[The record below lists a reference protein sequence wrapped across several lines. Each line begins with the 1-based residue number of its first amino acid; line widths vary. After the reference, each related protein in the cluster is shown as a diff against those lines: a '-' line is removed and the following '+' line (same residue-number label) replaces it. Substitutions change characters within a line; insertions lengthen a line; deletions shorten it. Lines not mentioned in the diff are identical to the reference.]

1 MKKLLIIALFLLG
14 MYNAQACPNCEAPA
28 LETLQEIILTE
39 LYSIMPL
46 DDPGDDWRGEGPDP
60 TQFRAS
66 ISGNL
71 LSIGAYTDMPAYV
84 EVIDDETGEVVAEE
98 EFEGD
103 TEISVKKAGLYLVQ
117 IYSGNTIMTG
127 EFEVE

>member
-1 MKKLLIIALFLLG
+1 MKKLLIIALCVLG
-14 MYNAQACPNCEAPA
+14 MCNAAVFGME
-28 LETLQEIILTE
+28 QEIILTE
-39 LYSIMPL
+39 LYSLMPL
-46 DDPGDDWRGEGPDP
+46 DDPGDEGRGGGPDP

-84 EVIDDETGEVVAEE
+84 EVIDQETGEVVADE
-98 EFEGD
+98 EFVDE
-103 TEISVKKAGLYLVQ
+103 TEASINKAGSYIVQ

>member
-1 MKKLLIIALFLLG
+1 MKKFFILALFVLG
-14 MYNAQACPNCEAPA
+14 MCNAPVFGMEH
-28 LETLQEIILTE
+28 EIVLTE

-46 DDPGDDWRGEGPDP
+46 DDPDDDGAGGRPNP
-60 TQFRAS
+60 TQFRAF

-84 EVIDDETGEVVAEE
+84 EVIDQETGEVVADE
-98 EFEGD
+98 EFVDE
-103 TEISVKKAGLYLVQ
+103 TEASINRAGSYIVQ